1 MAGNSTDPL
10 FAVVSTEKLSYT
22 GTADQSAAFA
32 SGIHHIRIV
41 ATSDCHYAI
50 GANPTAT
57 ANDTYLPADTV
68 EKIRVNQGEKISVVQ
83 NSAGGDAFITSL
95 SK

>member
-1 MAGNSTDPL
+1 MAGASTDTL
-10 FAVVSTEKLSYT
+10 FAVVSTEKVSYT
-22 GTADQSAAFA
+22 GTAGQSAAIA
-32 SGIHHIRIV
+32 SGIHHVRLV
-41 ATSDCHYAI
+41 ATSDCHYLI

-57 ANDTYLPADTV
+57 SSDTYLPADTI